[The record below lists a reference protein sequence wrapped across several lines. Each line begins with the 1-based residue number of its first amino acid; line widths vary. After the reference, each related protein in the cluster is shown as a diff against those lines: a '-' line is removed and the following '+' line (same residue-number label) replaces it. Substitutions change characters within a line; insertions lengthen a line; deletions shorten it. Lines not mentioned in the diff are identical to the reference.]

1 MITFLIIL
9 LLPMLYITFKV
20 KKMVWHR
27 DKILPLMLTSL
38 TGCVL
43 AFLCYFLFVQI
54 SEYDLLWQNNGAR
67 SYTCS
72 VIYFAELPAFFLS
85 VGIILNAN
93 KWIYFLLRVRAFVVT
108 EKKSALRRANSEFQ
122 NLSDSLISS
131 VTGNTTSRTKSSTSS
146 LFTKQTRFT
155 TQIFVLNVLTFGLIF
170 TYLVFF
176 FV

>member
-1 MITFLIIL
+1 
-9 LLPMLYITFKV
+9 
-20 KKMVWHR
+20 MVWRR

-43 AFLCYFLFVQI
+43 SFLCYFVLVQV
-54 SEYDLLWQNNGAR
+54 SEYELVWQNNGAR

-108 EKKSALRRANSEFQ
+108 EKKSALRRNTSDFP
-122 NLSDSLISS
+122 NMSDSLMSS
-131 VTGNTTSRTKSSTSS
+131 VTGNTTLRTKSTASSISTK
-146 LFTKQTRFT
+146 LTRFT
-155 TQIFVLNVLTFGLIF
+155 SQILVLNVLTFGLVF
-170 TYLVFF
+170 TYLVLFLVKTAQSCSSNNF
-176 FV
+176 